1 MNKTLLYVRAAA
13 FNYYSK
19 SVFFILSMNEKAIIT
34 IKKRNTSLLTSI
46 K

>member
-13 FNYYSK
+13 FNYYSN
-19 SVFFILSMNEKAIIT
+19 SIFILSMNEKAIIT